1 MNKKPCLKLLQLS
14 YMDIT
19 FWDPTAMHLW
29 NSKNY
34 VGLLKHFL
42 GIEWRLDIGY
52 PGRGDDSEIKSTTV
66 ANRAGAKQQLAAR
79 KEVMEIFS

>member
-1 MNKKPCLKLLQLS
+1 MACALG
-14 YMDIT
+14 
-19 FWDPTAMHLW
+19 
-29 NSKNY
+29 
-34 VGLLKHFL
+34 VGARVVRVL
-42 GIEWRLDIGY
+42 GRRGISRWSPRRRSRLASCCRLRRRVGGRFGY